1 MPALAFLQ
9 KFRKEF
15 EVYARGQRK
24 QADAKLTVIPWN
36 PGRQELT

>member
-15 EVYARGQRK
+15 EAYARGQRK
-24 QADAKLTVIPWN
+24 QADAKLTVSPW
-36 PGRQELT
+36 T